1 MFSKGKKFI
10 GIILSLIFVVVLAG
24 CTNKKTSTS
33 SDKLNIVTTTDF
45 YGEVAK
51 KIVGNKGSVTS
62 IISNPAVDPHDF
74 EPTTKTAQIVSK
86 ANVTVANGLGYDS
99 WMNKL
104 DKQDGTYV
112 KIGEDVMDKKT
123 GDNPHIWYNPQTMPK
138 YAQYLADELSK
149 QQPKNKKYFQENA
162 KKYIASLKPVKAELS
177 KLKTASQKVTDKEVY
192 VSEPVFDYS
201 IKATGFKVGNKEF
214 EKAVENGTDPTPQ
227 TIKTMQDNIKAKK
240 IAFFVLNT
248 QTDSKLVNNLV
259 DLAKK
264 NDIPVL
270 EVTETLPKDKT
281 YTEWMLSQYKAMNK
295 ILQGEK

>member
-1 MFSKGKKFI
+1 
-10 GIILSLIFVVVLAG
+10 
-24 CTNKKTSTS
+24 
-33 SDKLNIVTTTDF
+33 
-45 YGEVAK
+45 
-51 KIVGNKGSVTS
+51 
-62 IISNPAVDPHDF
+62 
-74 EPTTKTAQIVSK
+74 
-86 ANVTVANGLGYDS
+86 
-99 WMNKL
+99 
-104 DKQDGTYV
+104 
-112 KIGEDVMDKKT
+112 
-123 GDNPHIWYNPQTMPK
+123 
-138 YAQYLADELSK
+138 
-149 QQPKNKKYFQENA
+149 
-162 KKYIASLKPVKAELS
+162 VKAELS